1 MLDEGLFQLHMFAG
15 VERKRPLVLHEADQP
30 VHGFHIVQIYQ
41 DAPVDDQETAVIFQK
56 LLNLGKGHAAA
67 VFFLCIDHAVIGA
80 GQYIA
85 DIRVKNRN
93 VLLVDGEIQ
102 VLFFFRKESQGV
114 PDRLFHLLQIER
126 FDQIIEGVA
135 AEGIWHVF
143 QTAGEK
149 DQDGVGVFFPELQ
162 GSVDTAGRP
171 HVNIHEDQTVAG
183 CLESL

>member
-93 VLLVDGEIQ
+93 VLLVGRRDSGT
-102 VLFFFRKESQGV
+102 VLFPEGKPGRPGSSFSSA
-114 PDRLFHLLQIER
+114 PDRK
-126 FDQIIEGVA
+126 V
-135 AEGIWHVF
+135 
-143 QTAGEK
+143 
-149 DQDGVGVFFPELQ
+149 
-162 GSVDTAGRP
+162 
-171 HVNIHEDQTVAG
+171 
-183 CLESL
+183 